1 MKISAPRGTLTTEA
15 IQVLLN
21 AAAARSLELKINIH
35 ICVMDSSAEIV
46 GWLSSDGAPRIAATT
61 AKWKAITAVNTGM
74 STADWK
80 AYTAS
85 VPEEERK
92 IIDRVGGYVSADGG
106 VPVIEDGLVLGSI
119 GISGADQER
128 DKDVARYA
136 VRALGEI
143 R

>member
-1 MKISAPRGTLTTEA
+1 MKISAPRATLTTEA
-15 IQVLLN
+15 IQALLT
-21 AAAARSLELKINIH
+21 AAAARAAELKINIH

-46 GWLSSDGAPRIAATT
+46 GWLSNDGAPRIAATT

-92 IIDRVGGYVSADGG
+92 IIDRVGGYLSADGG
-106 VPVIEDGLVLGSI
+106 VPVIEGGLVLGGI

-128 DKDVARYA
+128 DEDVARYA
-136 VRALGEI
+136 VRALLEI
-143 R
+143 E